1 MQKAQAEI
9 DRVVGRDRL
18 PNFEDKN
25 ELPYTRALILEVLRW
40 RTLAPIGVSHATL
53 EDDVYQGCFIPKGT
67 VVFPNLQSVIV
78 LLCLFSS

>member
-1 MQKAQAEI
+1 MAIAKAEI

-25 ELPYTRALILEVLRW
+25 DLPYTRALILEVLRW

-53 EDDVYQGCFIPKGT
+53 EDDVYQGFFIPKGT
-67 VVFPNLQSVIV
+67 VVFPNLQYA
-78 LLCLFSS
+78 LLSDI